1 MFGKASAH
9 VSEELKQ
16 GWRSLKILCI
26 FGSMGLY
33 VTTKG
38 ILFMSCRSLLSLS
51 ASSLE
56 VDVVFLWHL
65 LCILSCIPVVGGSL
79 YIYRVGAKVEIPSL
93 TVNPPVNGDTQ
104 CVLHQDW

>member
-9 VSEELKQ
+9 LSEELRQ
-16 GWRSLKILCI
+16 GWRSLKILCR

-38 ILFMSCRSLLSLS
+38 ILFMSCGSLLSLS

-56 VDVVFLWHL
+56 VNVAFFYG
-65 LCILSCIPVVGGSL
+65 IFYASSL
-79 YIYRVGAKVEIPSL
+79 VSPL
-93 TVNPPVNGDTQ
+93 
-104 CVLHQDW
+104 